1 MNYMFHDLIGQLVEI
16 YIDDVI
22 MMSQSINDLSLI
34 RSKRGIGKEKKV
46 WIKDEPA
53 QVWAWLVG
61 GRGSILG
68 GFLVHERGIEVSHRS
83 IESIKKMEPL
93 AKKNRA
99 PVIDRQD
106 QLH

>member
-22 MMSQSINDLSLI
+22 MKSQSINDLSLI

-53 QVWAWLVG
+53 QVWARLVG
-61 GRGSILG
+61 GGGVNSWGFFSARKGNRG
-68 GFLVHERGIEVSHRS
+68 
-83 IESIKKMEPL
+83 
-93 AKKNRA
+93 
-99 PVIDRQD
+99 
-106 QLH
+106 

>member
-22 MMSQSINDLSLI
+22 MKSQSINDLSLI

-61 GRGSILG
+61 GRGVNSW
-68 GFLVHERGIEVSHRS
+68 GFFSARKG
-83 IESIKKMEPL
+83 
-93 AKKNRA
+93 N
-99 PVIDRQD
+99 QG
-106 QLH
+106 